1 MWNARRLTAVLCR
14 VLAIVATAASVAS
27 GQALQTGEARDLPSL
42 RQAAERGDPNAQFE
56 LGVRYAEGK
65 GVAPDDKEAA
75 RWILKAAEQGHLE
88 AQFNLGLMYA
98 DGNGVPLDES
108 KAVEWLRKAAQKGSA
123 QAQQILR
130 DNGLNW

>member
-1 MWNARRLTAVLCR
+1 MRP
-14 VLAIVATAASVAS
+14 
-27 GQALQTGEARDLPSL
+27 EDLPSL

-108 KAVEWLRKAAQKGSA
+108 KGGRMAPQSRRPGRCARAGEPRDDVRERDGRAGGSGRRPLA
-123 QAQQILR
+123 GTAKPLTGATPR
-130 DNGLNW
+130 RSSAWG